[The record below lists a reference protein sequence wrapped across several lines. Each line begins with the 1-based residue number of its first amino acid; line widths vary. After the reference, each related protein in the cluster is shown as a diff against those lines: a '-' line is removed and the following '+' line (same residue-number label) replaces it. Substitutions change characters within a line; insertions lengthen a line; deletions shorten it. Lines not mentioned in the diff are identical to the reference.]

1 MPKATAIWLVEN
13 TSLTFSQIAE
23 FCGLHVLEIE
33 SIANGDLDN
42 QMIGFDPITSAQLT
56 AEEIKRCENDPNAK
70 LQLKKMV
77 DIDISRSGNK
87 YTSKSKRHDKPDAI
101 AWMLKYYPE
110 VPEND
115 ICKLLSTT
123 KQTINAIKN
132 KTHKSTANLKPR
144 SPVVLG
150 LCTNL
155 ELDMV
160 LAKRNRD

>member
-87 YTSKSKRHDKPDAI
+87 YTPKSKRHDKPDAI
-101 AWMLKYYPE
+101 AWMLKYYPQ
-110 VPEND
+110 
-115 ICKLLSTT
+115 LTL
-123 KQTINAIKN
+123 
-132 KTHKSTANLKPR
+132 
-144 SPVVLG
+144 
-150 LCTNL
+150 
-155 ELDMV
+155 
-160 LAKRNRD
+160 